1 MSSGSG
7 QLRPAARKRLSVART
22 VEGATPTRRAISW
35 FDKSP
40 TNFNRRTS
48 RTWRI
53 VVLSAGIRY
62 LLWTAKGADLSRP
75 AEAPTT
81 RAKSSR
87 NGGRNYLGMAGDII
101 PESWATSPGIGIL
114 DWRVDSARRLAVAH
128 RHCHALCNDRWAASD
143 NGQIFDRLQSRDIDR
158 SCRKSDRCKHADE
171 IREALSTPS

>member
-62 LLWTAKGADLSRP
+62 LPWTAKGADLSRP

-87 NGGRNYLGMAGDII
+87 NGGRDHLGMVGGII
-101 PESWATSPGIGIL
+101 SEWRATSFRNHGRHRPESAGWWSDPAVVVMTPRPGRSIPTYVGIPFEL
-114 DWRVDSARRLAVAH
+114 MFGSSEP
-128 RHCHALCNDRWAASD
+128 AS
-143 NGQIFDRLQSRDIDR
+143 G
-158 SCRKSDRCKHADE
+158 
-171 IREALSTPS
+171 

>member
-62 LLWTAKGADLSRP
+62 LPWTAKGADLSRP

-87 NGGRNYLGMAGDII
+87 NGGRDHLGMVGGII
-101 PESWATSPGIGIL
+101 SEWRATSFRNHGRHRPESAPIVRAIQ
-114 DWRVDSARRLAVAH
+114 
-128 RHCHALCNDRWAASD
+128 AAKP
-143 NGQIFDRLQSRDIDR
+143 DIVYIV
-158 SCRKSDRCKHADE
+158 C
-171 IREALSTPS
+171 

>member
-7 QLRPAARKRLSVART
+7 QLRPAARKRFRVART

-62 LLWTAKGADLSRP
+62 LPWTAKGADLSRP

-87 NGGRNYLGMAGDII
+87 NGGRDHLGMVGGII
-101 PESWATSPGIGIL
+101 SEWRATSFRNHGRHRPESAQKAGREPGKSVEDLIRRRGRQETATLQLPET
-114 DWRVDSARRLAVAH
+114 R
-128 RHCHALCNDRWAASD
+128 
-143 NGQIFDRLQSRDIDR
+143 QI
-158 SCRKSDRCKHADE
+158 E
-171 IREALSTPS
+171 M